1 MKKSI
6 LSLVAVVALSLMGT
20 GAFAQ
25 SSIGIFNGARSFASK
40 VDGADKTES
49 TAGSTFGISYEHNTR
64 LGSLLGVSAGVDLGV
79 FGAND
84 FFDIKDY
91 TVVES
96 YIDIPIRGKVFIPLG
111 NSVDLNVFA
120 GFVPSY
126 CLGSWGKVDKDDDA
140 TNRFKDNEDHK
151 RFDVMLGGGVGLDI
165 IKHIK
170 LAASF
175 DFGVLDRNASDAIQ
189 YHQGVLKFT
198 AAYIF

>member
-6 LSLVAVVALSLMGT
+6 LSLVAVVTLSLMGT

-25 SSIGIFNGARSFASK
+25 SSIGIFNGARSFASQ
-40 VDGADKTES
+40 VDGADKTAS

-64 LGSLLGVSAGVDLGV
+64 LSSLLGVSAGVDLGV

-84 FFDIKDY
+84 FFDAPDY

-111 NSVDLNVFA
+111 NAVDLNVFA

-126 CLGSWGKVDKDDDA
+126 CLGSWGKVGKDDDA
-140 TNRFKDNEDHK
+140 TNRFKDNEDYK
-151 RFDVMLGGGVGLDI
+151 RVDVMLGGGVGLDI

-175 DFGVLDRNASDAIQ
+175 DFGVLDRDASDATQ

>member
-140 TNRFKDNEDHK
+140 TNRFKDNDW
-151 RFDVMLGGGVGLDI
+151 VVVS
-165 IKHIK
+165 
-170 LAASF
+170 ASISSSTSSWPP
-175 DFGVLDRNASDAIQ
+175 ASTS
-189 YHQGVLKFT
+189 VSST
-198 AAYIF
+198 AMPPMRSSTIRAS